1 MAAEAVDTGGIASV
15 ATTEGAMERGLGG
28 DMGVEAMIGGAMT
41 AAEVGGA
48 TTRGGM
54 GEGVTIG
61 CTVAG
66 NIVRGGTIAAATSL
80 SAQRSM
86 VSRIGAECPE
96 VEVDI

>member
-1 MAAEAVDTGGIASV
+1 
-15 ATTEGAMERGLGG
+15 
-28 DMGVEAMIGGAMT
+28 
-41 AAEVGGA
+41 
-48 TTRGGM
+48 M